1 MKVNVLGTEYNL
13 IESNE
18 ANDERLKGKD
28 GYCDTT
34 TKECVVDEM
43 QGTGPDMKKNLPE
56 YKKAVKRHELI
67 HAFLHESGLDICSW
81 AENEEMVDWIAIQF
95 PKMLKAFIEADC
107 VDVLKD
113 EGFVKFPPLNIS
125 PIPPVELDKMM
136 KRMKK
141 GGVIQ
146 C

>member
-1 MKVNVLGTEYNL
+1 MKVNILGTEYNL

-28 GYCDTT
+28 GYCDTS

-43 QGTGPDMKKNLPE
+43 QGTEPDMKKNLPE

-67 HAFLHESGLDICSW
+67 HAFLYESGLDTCSW
-81 AENEEMVDWIAIQF
+81 AGNEEMVDWIAIQF
-95 PKMLKAFIEADC
+95 PKMLKAFIEVGC
-107 VDVLKD
+107 VDMPRD
-113 EGFVKFPPLNIS
+113 EGFKLEIPPLNIKTLS
-125 PIPPVELDKMM
+125 QEVLDSV
-136 KRMKK
+136 KK
-141 GGVIQ
+141 GGVLRG

>member
-43 QGTGPDMKKNLPE
+43 QGTGPDMKKNLQE

-107 VDVLKD
+107 IDVLKD
-113 EGFVKFPPLNIS
+113 EGFVKFPPID
-125 PIPPVELDKMM
+125 LDKLT
-136 KRMKK
+136 KRTMK
-141 GGVIQ
+141 GGV
-146 C
+146 